1 MALLNK
7 EILLV
12 YDYQCPVCDHY
23 CRRVTVRPSEGR
35 LKRVDARQGSD
46 LLTEITAKGLDIDQ
60 GMVLKVDG
68 HLYYGTEA
76 IHVLAL
82 LSARSDLFNKMNF
95 WLFRSKRRANLLYPV
110 LRAGRNCL
118 LKLLGRDKVNNLGI
132 EGNEKF

>member
-1 MALLNK
+1 MALK

-12 YDYQCPVCDHY
+12 YDRQCPVCDNY

-35 LKRVDARQGSD
+35 LKQVDARQGSD
-46 LLTEITAKGLDIDQ
+46 LMTEITAKGLDIDQ

-68 HLYYGTEA
+68 HLYYGAEA

-95 WLFRSKRRANLLYPV
+95 WLFRSKRTANLVYPI
-110 LRAGRNCL
+110 LRAGRNFL